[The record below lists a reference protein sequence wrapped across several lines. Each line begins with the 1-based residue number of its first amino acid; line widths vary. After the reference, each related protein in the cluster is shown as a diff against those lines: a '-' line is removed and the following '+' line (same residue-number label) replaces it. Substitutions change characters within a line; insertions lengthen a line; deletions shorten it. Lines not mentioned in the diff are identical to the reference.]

1 MKINKIISVFLGVF
15 LIFLQFFCV
24 FYTPINNKLLNNSSA
39 IYKNINKKN
48 ENKITSKGMI
58 TIESNSGRILYKKDE
73 NKRLPMASTTKILTA
88 IVAIENCK
96 NLDKKHKIPAN
107 SVGIEGSSIY
117 LRENEHLSIRE
128 LLYGL
133 MLRSGNDSAV
143 AIATIISGS
152 VENFVNLMNDFC
164 KKLNLENTNIV
175 TVNGLHNDNHYTT
188 AYDLAMI
195 TRYALSNEIFAEIVS
210 TKNIKIDDENAKNG
224 VRYLKNKNKLLTIL
238 EGADGVKTGYTK
250 KAGKCFVGS
259 ATRGNMKIICV
270 VLDCETMF
278 DECLELIEK
287 AFNNYKMIKLFASG
301 NISETTIVNDKK
313 SQIIPV
319 ILKDD
324 ILYPL
329 TKKEI
334 LIIKGKIIFNNNL
347 TAPIS
352 TNDEIGEL
360 KIYLENNL
368 IFSQKLYTI
377 NVEKYKEKNLFK
389 KIIKRFW

>member
-1 MKINKIISVFLGVF
+1 
-15 LIFLQFFCV
+15 
-24 FYTPINNKLLNNSSA
+24 
-39 IYKNINKKN
+39 
-48 ENKITSKGMI
+48 
-58 TIESNSGRILYKKDE
+58 
-73 NKRLPMASTTKILTA
+73 
-88 IVAIENCK
+88 
-96 NLDKKHKIPAN
+96 
-107 SVGIEGSSIY
+107 
-117 LRENEHLSIRE
+117 
-128 LLYGL
+128 
-133 MLRSGNDSAV
+133 
-143 AIATIISGS
+143 
-152 VENFVNLMNDFC
+152 
-164 KKLNLENTNIV
+164 
-175 TVNGLHNDNHYTT
+175 
-188 AYDLAMI
+188 
-195 TRYALSNEIFAEIVS
+195 
-210 TKNIKIDDENAKNG
+210 
-224 VRYLKNKNKLLTIL
+224 
-238 EGADGVKTGYTK
+238 
-250 KAGKCFVGS
+250 
-259 ATRGNMKIICV
+259 
-270 VLDCETMF
+270 MF